1 MSRRKIEE
9 WREKRNAKKFALR
22 HLVGE
27 EGLIHLIYK
36 SDPMP
41 DAETMQL
48 AVEVLE
54 EIKTGKFSKR
64 WGRDPKL
71 LRGDQ

>member
-27 EGLIHLIYK
+27 EGLRHMINAMQ
-36 SDPMP
+36 PMP
-41 DAETMQL
+41 SVEDMAL
-48 AVEVLE
+48 AREVLD
-54 EIKTGKFSKR
+54 EIRKEKFSRR
-64 WGRDPKL
+64 WGRDPDPDKL
-71 LRGDQ
+71 